1 MKRYLVAA
9 GLSVLAIVAI
19 AGTTLA
25 VTPPAP
31 VPAVPPQAEAP
42 APQEAA
48 PESAQAAPPAAPEA
62 PAVAPSDT
70 PAAQPAAPAP
80 LPLEEEVVEEV
91 WPMPVEDFLAGKYL
105 ERADVVL
112 TRREWDVGSW
122 AIRWATN
129 SPFSH
134 AAMVFT
140 GPQFESGYTST
151 FVIESGTSG
160 VDLTNLRDYIAD
172 KSAFIAIKRFKQPWF
187 DEPKQSRVRGLLL
200 DKIKASYNYWAIGT
214 IARNLWFGVE
224 RSVSGDQKTM
234 RRFRE
239 RNWDAPTEFICSG
252 LVQIGFVEA
261 ALEYIKAGTLPPTAL
276 NEVVFEKVAATRL
289 PEREDWG
296 YLDAESS
303 KTTAVLFRKQNFDAL
318 QSVTPEDLASSEKLD
333 WLYFIKNGL
342 VYKVTSYADVRK
354 LIE

>member
-9 GLSVLAIVAI
+9 GLSALGLIAI

-31 VPAVPPQAEAP
+31 VPAVPPQAEA
-42 APQEAA
+42 QA
-48 PESAQAAPPAAPEA
+48 PEATPPAAAQPELAA
-62 PAVAPSDT
+62 PGAEPAPPT
-70 PAAQPAAPAP
+70 APAAQPAAPAP

-91 WPMPVEDFLAGKYL
+91 WPIPVEDFLAGKYL

-112 TRREWDVGSW
+112 TRRAWDVASW

-187 DEPKQSRVRGLLL
+187 DEAKQSRVRGLLL

-239 RNWDAPTEFICSG
+239 RKWDAPTEFICSG

-276 NEVVFEKVAATRL
+276 NEVVFEKEAATRL
-289 PEREDWG
+289 PERDDWG

-318 QSVTPEDLASSEKLD
+318 QSVTPEDLASSEKLE